1 MKQKPMDGK
10 IKRAIAKV
18 FAEPVTKYVT
28 IITLIISFLLIVQ
41 AWVDGTQ
48 RDGHFLSAGDKL
60 FALSFV
66 EWFGVVYG
74 FLLPTI
80 LVRVWEQFDE
90 IDNVLDREADA
101 VKSLVGDLLLLD
113 EQYEDF
119 RDHVLDSLLRYSENV
134 IEFVNK
140 KISDI
145 QEKESGEKILK
156 DIRGY
161 YIEIFRT
168 RDGETQANDILKDEL
183 LNQLNNVIDNR
194 GDRISLSNQRLFESL
209 NLIAVVTSILWLVPF
224 YFLYFQNPIT
234 GEELHL
240 GFFGWL
246 LVIFVTFLIIMI
258 LSIIEDLDKPFDGYW
273 MVNIKSW
280 EDLVVDIKNEY
291 KNKKLQRTEDIAQKT
306 PPTQGEGVPS
316 RPETK
321 SSLASVPQIP
331 NPPPVT
337 QEAQP
342 TATAEEKQIP
352 PVSEKNTN
360 HTWRKLDPLTRLL
373 AVKYLLFGFPKGD
386 RGK

>member
-1 MKQKPMDGK
+1 MKEKWTDRM
-10 IKRAIAKV
+10 RSAINDF

-28 IITLIISFLLIVQ
+28 IIIWIISILLIIQ
-41 AWVDGTQ
+41 ALVDGNDTNG
-48 RDGHFLSAGDKL
+48 RFLSSADKQL
-60 FALSFV
+60 ALSFI

-101 VKSLVGDLLLLD
+101 VKSLVGDLMLLD

-156 DIRGY
+156 DIRGD
-161 YIEIFRT
+161 YINIFRKGS
-168 RDGETQANDILKDEL
+168 GEAQASEILQDEL
-183 LNQLNNVIDNR
+183 LTQLNNLIDYR
-194 GDRISLSNQRLFESL
+194 GDRISLSTQRLFESL
-209 NLIAVVTSILWLVPF
+209 NFIAVVTSILWLVPF
-224 YFLYFQNPIT
+224 YFLYFQNPLT

-246 LVIFVTFLIIMI
+246 LVICVTFLIIII
-258 LSIIEDLDKPFDGYW
+258 LSIIDDLDQPFDGHW
-273 MVNIKSW
+273 MVDIKSW
-280 EDLVVDIKNEY
+280 EDLVVDIKAEY
-291 KNKKLQRTEDIAQKT
+291 KSKKRQGTSQKQDEAASSPHASLQ
-306 PPTQGEGVPS
+306 
-316 RPETK
+316 
-321 SSLASVPQIP
+321 QIP

-342 TATAEEKQIP
+342 TGTGEETRISSAP
-352 PVSEKNTN
+352 EKSPN
-360 HTWRKLDPLTRLL
+360 HTWRKLDPLTRFL
-373 AVKYLLFGFPKGD
+373 AVKYLLFGFPKRD
-386 RGK
+386 QGK